1 MFKPINA
8 DDGQTIN
15 HNHMKEIL
23 FYSFATIAAVSFI
36 GIFLC
41 DHAGPIFT
49 FLISALMAVLV
60 ACAAKE
66 DAEAEKRRNT
76 YR

>member
-1 MFKPINA
+1 MQMTGK
-8 DDGQTIN
+8 TIN

-41 DHAGPIFT
+41 DHAGPVFT
-49 FLISALMAVLV
+49 FLLSALMALLV
-60 ACAAKE
+60 ACMAKE
-66 DAEAEKRRNT
+66 EAEAEERRNT
-76 YR
+76 YKGGK